1 MNEQTRN
8 PRLLTL
14 IAMLAALLLL
24 GIGVYLF
31 SNDRANGSAAKDR
44 GAEIAS
50 EDAAMAAA
58 NAGMS
63 AAQRTATEKLIR
75 AYILEHPEIITEAVD
90 ILQKRDALARLKSA
104 GDKITTVFPGAE
116 AGNPDG
122 DVTLVEFTDYNCGY
136 CRSSVADVQRLLKS
150 DGNIRL
156 VYRELPIL
164 SETSRDAALW
174 ALAAAK
180 QGKHKAFHDAMFSG
194 GRPDAQTIRAAANKA
209 GVNLAAAEK
218 FVSSPE
224 AMAEIKSNLEV
235 MQQIGFNG
243 TPTFIVGDQILEGA
257 VGVDALKTAV
267 ANARNKG

>member
-75 AYILEHPEIITEAVD
+75 AYILEHPEIIT
-90 ILQKRDALARLKSA
+90 LARLKSA